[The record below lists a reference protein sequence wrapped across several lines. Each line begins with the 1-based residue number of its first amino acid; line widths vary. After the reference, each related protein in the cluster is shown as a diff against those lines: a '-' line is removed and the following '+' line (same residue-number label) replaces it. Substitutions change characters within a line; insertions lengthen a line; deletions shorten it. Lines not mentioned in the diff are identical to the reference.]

1 MFCYAETGIIVNK
14 KHKLLYKGKGH
25 MAGQKKKFK
34 KKKARKYN
42 ILKNIHAIFFTH
54 TPCPDTVADA
64 GIKDWQHLASDFSS
78 NEAGRVSQKFK
89 VERKSV
95 VT

>member
-1 MFCYAETGIIVNK
+1 M
-14 KHKLLYKGKGH
+14 
-25 MAGQKKKFK
+25 
-34 KKKARKYN
+34 
-42 ILKNIHAIFFTH
+42 FFTH